1 MEQLWLATETQDEIP
16 FNLQDTGIPGDV
28 SGCLIVYLLV
38 LCSTQTDYET
48 DDDPLDEVTEC
59 EELGLLLRSDFS
71 NDNAWNKFVSNLQF
85 AEKEFLGSTVQAEET
100 ATQDDNDVTMK
111 EETDSESDVIPEH
124 IIKIIT
130 RAKDI
135 SFDNISN
142 LTALRLFNDVAIRLA
157 PLPPPGTTRIHPSSR
172 LIDRNKLQEVYT
184 GKTIWIY
191 DRRSN
196 ADESVRLVSPH
207 GNAYG
212 TAT

>member
-1 MEQLWLATETQDEIP
+1 MEQLWLVTETQDEIP

-28 SGCLIVYLLV
+28 SGRLFVYLLV

-48 DDDPLDEVTEC
+48 DDDPLDEG

-111 EETDSESDVIPEH
+111 EETDSELDVIPEH
-124 IIKIIT
+124 IIKIVT

-142 LTALRLFNDVAIRLA
+142 LTALRLFNDVAIRPA
-157 PLPPPGTTRIHPSSR
+157 PLPPAGTTRINPSSR

-196 ADESVRLVSPH
+196 TDESVRLVSPH

>member
-1 MEQLWLATETQDEIP
+1 M
-16 FNLQDTGIPGDV
+16 
-28 SGCLIVYLLV
+28 
-38 LCSTQTDYET
+38 
-48 DDDPLDEVTEC
+48 
-59 EELGLLLRSDFS
+59 
-71 NDNAWNKFVSNLQF
+71 
-85 AEKEFLGSTVQAEET
+85 QAEET

>member
-28 SGCLIVYLLV
+28 SGRLFVYLLV

-48 DDDPLDEVTEC
+48 DDDPLDEG

-111 EETDSESDVIPEH
+111 EETDSELDVIPEH
-124 IIKIIT
+124 IIKIVT

-142 LTALRLFNDVAIRLA
+142 LTALRLFNDVAIRPA
-157 PLPPPGTTRIHPSSR
+157 PLPPAGTTRINPSSR

-196 ADESVRLVSPH
+196 TDESVRLVSPH